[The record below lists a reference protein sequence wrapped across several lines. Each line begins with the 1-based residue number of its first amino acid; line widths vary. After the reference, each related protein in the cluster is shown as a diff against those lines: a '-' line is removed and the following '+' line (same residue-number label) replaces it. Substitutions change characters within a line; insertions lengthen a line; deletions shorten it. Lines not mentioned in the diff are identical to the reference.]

1 LLLQLKRN
9 RTPYLI
15 FLLPVQLYR
24 KVVIENV
31 PSTLARV
38 PLVEVI
44 QVEVA
49 ADTVLL
55 LVEEAVLQVV
65 EVAVVAMKF
74 LEISNDY

>member
-1 LLLQLKRN
+1 
-9 RTPYLI
+9 
-15 FLLPVQLYR
+15 
-24 KVVIENV
+24 V

-49 ADTVLL
+49 ADTVLHH
-55 LVEEAVLQVV
+55 VEEAVLQVV